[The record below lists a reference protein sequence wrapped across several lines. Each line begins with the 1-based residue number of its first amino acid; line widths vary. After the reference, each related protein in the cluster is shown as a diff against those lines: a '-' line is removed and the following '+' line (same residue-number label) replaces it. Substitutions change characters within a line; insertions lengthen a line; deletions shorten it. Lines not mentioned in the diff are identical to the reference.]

1 MDAGEML
8 ETAADMLADVERQA
22 HHLQD
27 LLLDHMD
34 EVVFDRK
41 APSEILVLTVRSQV
55 GPLTRELGKVTAVLN
70 ALLMEMESNDDD
82 ASVS

>member
-8 ETAADMLADVERQA
+8 EAAADMLAEVEKQA
-22 HHLQD
+22 NYLNG

-34 EVVFDRK
+34 EVMFDRK

-55 GPLTRELGKVTAVLN
+55 GPLARELGKVTAVLN
-70 ALLMEMESNDDD
+70 ALLMEMEGME
-82 ASVS
+82 